1 MRVPFDQRDEKV
13 NNLKL
18 ALNMC
23 TINTSYEDTELVY
36 KLFNKTLELGG
47 DCTIDDIVKIQVAHE
62 KKWREY
68 YESKK
73 TKSP

>member
-18 ALNMC
+18 ALNLC
-23 TINTSYEDTELVY
+23 NVHTTYEDADLFNT
-36 KLFNKTLELGG
+36 LFNKVNELGG
-47 DCTIDDIVKIQVAHE
+47 DFTIKDATTIQVDHE

-68 YESKK
+68 HEINQ
-73 TKSP
+73 KST

>member
-18 ALNMC
+18 ALNLANIHL
-23 TINTSYEDTELVY
+23 TYEDAELINT
-36 KLFNKTLELGG
+36 LFRKVDELGG
-47 DCTIDDIVKIQVAHE
+47 NMTLKDATTIQVAHE

-68 YESKK
+68 YEEQPSKH
-73 TKSP
+73 